1 MITNKEEIKAYYE
14 LNDEKAKAISEK
26 FKVNYRTLMHWIK
39 SENWQRAKCKQA
51 VQIEVLQDDL
61 LKKELGT
68 IKDLKARQIKQS
80 LRENLSENG
89 LDDIILNNLLDA
101 STDKIL
107 LEVMNLDFVQK
118 NIALSALI
126 AKDELMR
133 AVALRKENQP
143 DFGIIAGAEKV
154 SKMMND
160 LGLALFGKTAFEASK
175 ENLANDFENM
185 SENELLKL
193 LANKG

>member
-101 STDKIL
+101 SQERDTIL
-107 LEVMNLDFVQK
+107 KGVIARECNDRSNPSPHSLQRNLVATAKTESKK
-118 NIALSALI
+118 N
-126 AKDELMR
+126 E
-133 AVALRKENQP
+133 
-143 DFGIIAGAEKV
+143 
-154 SKMMND
+154 
-160 LGLALFGKTAFEASK
+160 
-175 ENLANDFENM
+175 
-185 SENELLKL
+185 
-193 LANKG
+193 